1 MTTHISPTT
10 ATRGVEV
17 AVEQQLASLRAQLA
31 FLVDRSPFYRERL
44 DGIDPESIRALAD
57 LAAIPAFDKSQHRA
71 SQERS
76 MRESGH
82 PYGAHLTAGLDEVRY
97 VNATSGTSGEPTF
110 YTFTR
115 RDAEL
120 NDEVLGRAFAAMGL
134 RRGDTVLHAYALSM
148 FVGGV
153 PWLRALDRAGIR
165 SLPVGAEGGTARLLT
180 IAKLTRPTALFCTP
194 SFAEHLIERAP
205 EVIGAEVSSLGIRVI
220 QCGGEPGAGDPAVRA
235 RIAEAYG
242 AQVFDGMGGC
252 WGHFMLSCEH
262 QTGMH
267 PMAPEH
273 HLIELLDGETGAPLP
288 LENGVVGQMTHTSLD
303 WQAGPILRYNMGDDV
318 QLVTDPCPCGRPGPR
333 YRILGRADDML
344 IVNGI
349 NVHPAAVRDVVAS
362 FAPQVTG
369 AIRVLAPG
377 TGPRVAPPLRVRIE
391 ALDDPERAAAS
402 GLAESIEARIRDLL
416 RFRATVEF
424 VPAGSLGRSSHKTTI
439 LERTP

>member
-1 MTTHISPTT
+1 MTTDLSPTA
-10 ATRGVEV
+10 ATRDPQSVVEL
-17 AVEQQLASLRAQLA
+17 QLAALRAQLA
-31 FLVDRSPFYRERL
+31 YLVDRSPFYRDRL
-44 DGIDPESIRALAD
+44 AGIDPASIRTLAD
-57 LAAIPAFDKSQHRA
+57 LAAIPTFDKAQHRR
-71 SQERS
+71 SQEAS
-76 MRESGH
+76 LRESGH
-82 PYGAHLTAGLDEVRY
+82 PYGAHLTASLDDVRY

-110 YTFTR
+110 YTFTA
-115 RDAEL
+115 RDAEV

-134 RRGDTVLHAYALSM
+134 RPGDTVLHAYALSM

-165 SLPVGAEGGTARLLT
+165 ALPVGAEGGTARLLT
-180 IAKLTRPTALFCTP
+180 IARLTRPTALFCTP

-205 EVIGAEVSSLGIRVI
+205 DVIGADVASLGIRVI
-220 QCGGEPGAGDPAVRA
+220 QCGGESGAGDPAVRA

-242 AQVFDGMGGC
+242 ARVFDGMGGA
-252 WGHFMLSCEH
+252 WGHFMLSCEY

-273 HLIELLDGETGAPLP
+273 HLIELVDGETGAPLP
-288 LENGVVGQMTHTSLD
+288 LEDGVVGQMTHTSLD

-318 QLVTDPCPCGRPGPR
+318 QVHTEPCPCGRPGPR

-362 FAPQVTG
+362 FAPRVTG

-377 TGPRVAPPLRVRIE
+377 TGPRVAPPLHVRVE
-391 ALDDPERAAAS
+391 SHDEPGRAHDS
-402 GLAESIEARIRDLL
+402 GLDGEIAGRIRDLL

-424 VPAGSLGRSSHKTTI
+424 VPAGSLGRSSHKTPL

>member
-1 MTTHISPTT
+1 MTSHTSPMA
-10 ATRGVEV
+10 ATREPDTLVER
-17 AVEQQLASLRAQLA
+17 QLAALRTQLA
-31 FLVDRSPFYRERL
+31 FLIERSPYYRDRL
-44 DGIDPESIRALAD
+44 AGIDPDSIRSLDD
-57 LAAIPAFDKSQHRA
+57 LAAIPTFDKTQHRH
-71 SQERS
+71 SQEAS

-82 PYGAHLTAGLDEVRY
+82 PYGAHLTVGVDEVRY

-110 YTFTR
+110 YTFTTH
-115 RDAEL
+115 DAEV

-165 SLPVGAEGGTARLLT
+165 ALPVGAEGGTARLLT
-180 IAKLTRPTALFCTP
+180 IARLTRPTALFCTP

-242 AQVFDGMGGC
+242 AKVFDGMGGC
-252 WGHFMLSCEH
+252 WGHFMLSCEY

-267 PMAPEH
+267 PVAPEH
-273 HLIELLDGETGAPLP
+273 HLIELIDGATGRPLP
-288 LENGVVGQMTHTSLD
+288 NEHGVVGEMAHTSLD
-303 WQAGPILRYNMGDDV
+303 WQAGPILRYNMADNV
-318 QLVTDPCPCGRPGPR
+318 QLLTDPCPCGRPGPR

-362 FAPQVTG
+362 FAPEVTG
-369 AIRVLAPG
+369 AIRILAPG
-377 TGPRVAPPLRVRIE
+377 TGPKVAPPLRVRIE
-391 ALDDPERAAAS
+391 SHDDPAVAAAS
-402 GLAESIEARIRDLL
+402 GLGESIESRIRDLL

>member
-1 MTTHISPTT
+1 MTTDLSPTAANLDT
-10 ATRGVEV
+10 GAL
-17 AVEQQLASLRAQLA
+17 VEQQLAALRTQLA
-31 FLVDRSPFYRERL
+31 YLTERSPYYRDRL
-44 DGIDPESIRALAD
+44 AGIDPESIRTLAD
-57 LAAIPAFDKSQHRA
+57 LAVIPTFDKTQHRV
-71 SQERS
+71 SQETS
-76 MRESGH
+76 MRDSGH
-82 PYGAHLTAGLDEVRY
+82 PYGAHLAADLADVRY
-97 VNATSGTSGEPTF
+97 VNATSGTSGLPTF
-110 YTFTR
+110 YTFTT

-180 IAKLTRPTALFCTP
+180 IAQLTRPTALFCTP

-205 EVIGAEVSSLGIRVI
+205 EVIGADVASLGIRII

-235 RIAEAYG
+235 RIAEACG
-242 AQVFDGMGGC
+242 AQVFDGMGGA

-267 PMAPEH
+267 AMAPEH

-288 LENGVVGQMTHTSLD
+288 LEDGVVGQMTHTSLD

-318 QLVTDPCPCGRPGPR
+318 QVVTDPCPCGRPGPR

-349 NVHPAAVRDVVAS
+349 NVHPAAVRDVVAQ
-362 FAPQVTG
+362 FTPRVTG
-369 AIRVLAPG
+369 AIRILAPG
-377 TGPRVAPPLRVRIE
+377 DGPRVAPPLHVRIE
-391 ALDDPERAAAS
+391 SHDEPDRAADS
-402 GLAESIEARIRDLL
+402 GLAETIEGRIRDLL

-424 VPAGSLGRSSHKTTI
+424 VPAGSLGRSSHKTKI